1 MVCIHKVT
9 IKVRISTLITTSR
22 ITLTIDSL
30 TTTTKTTN
38 KEEVTFN
45 SRTRAIK
52 IKITIPIETTI
63 TIIWTTIMLED
74 MPMIII
80 LMAIKD
86 RITVTSITNTNGLL
100 ITIEMTLMQVFNNP
114 ITIDKQMVLEVEILE
129 VDINSNPII
138 IIMVLNMVMT
148 IDKTIN
154 MMLECKRIIEILSKT
169 WILFMIMDIMV
180 EIIIMTSMVQ
190 FKIQV
195 SSSTKMVVTI
205 EINRVPINNNGSKI
219 ICIIDQIQIE
229 VEINISFIINIMSI

>member
-1 MVCIHKVT
+1 
-9 IKVRISTLITTSR
+9 
-22 ITLTIDSL
+22 
-30 TTTTKTTN
+30 
-38 KEEVTFN
+38 
-45 SRTRAIK
+45 
-52 IKITIPIETTI
+52 
-63 TIIWTTIMLED
+63 
-74 MPMIII
+74 MIII

>member
-1 MVCIHKVT
+1 
-9 IKVRISTLITTSR
+9 
-22 ITLTIDSL
+22 
-30 TTTTKTTN
+30 
-38 KEEVTFN
+38 
-45 SRTRAIK
+45 
-52 IKITIPIETTI
+52 
-63 TIIWTTIMLED
+63 MLED

>member
-1 MVCIHKVT
+1 
-9 IKVRISTLITTSR
+9 
-22 ITLTIDSL
+22 
-30 TTTTKTTN
+30 
-38 KEEVTFN
+38 
-45 SRTRAIK
+45 
-52 IKITIPIETTI
+52 
-63 TIIWTTIMLED
+63 MLED

-154 MMLECKRIIEILSKT
+154 MMLDCKRIIEMLSKT
-169 WILFMIMDIMV
+169 WILFMIMDIML